1 MYRLTSVIAIFGALI
16 HTVVVVL
23 SKFEQDLLPLMI
35 FTALYLYMA
44 FYLFSQKR
52 AAAWMTFFIGIAGL
66 VITFMMAN
74 NNGAA
79 PIRIFHAAA
88 MINFIAAASAFVIL
102 WNTKKE

>member
-1 MYRLTSVIAIFGALI
+1 MYRLASVIAIFGALI
-16 HTVVVVL
+16 HAAVVVL
-23 SKFEQDLLPLMI
+23 SKFEQDLMPLMI

-44 FYLFSQKR
+44 VYLFGKKR
-52 AAAWMTFFIGIAGL
+52 AAAWMTFLVGIAGL

-79 PIRIFHAAA
+79 PVQIFHAAA

-102 WNTKKE
+102 WNTKKG